1 MLIRATNANTGL
13 PGFGGLL
20 RAPEKSLIVTVV
32 VTFFLVT
39 IAAMSAYFFASRA
52 METAESIDKSQEL
65 LGYLQTSVSTMNDMQ
80 LQAETYV
87 TRGFVGAESRYTSDR
102 ATLEQCIQHIKRIGD
117 DEGWRR
123 WHLTYLEL
131 VAQKFQ
137 KTLDAAV
144 KEKHN
149 GNEVNA
155 TDNLS
160 KSQKLLEVMRGRLII
175 IDVEERELLKQ
186 RLTEYKNNTERTSI
200 TFLCLGGFIFLFV
213 VPLTFLLQK
222 YIYASKKALLVEQSV
237 SREIVKHA
245 PIGILQLDTEFRIQ
259 EVNGVFENFLVDVD
273 FPAGTSIWELLPEM
287 PKEKLIETVKSGR
300 PAILKGLY
308 FTRFGKHCG
317 RKVYWDLAAWPIV
330 EDSKVRSVIIMIED
344 ISEKTILS
352 HHKEVI
358 QQTIA
363 HDLKS
368 PLIASNYIIQA
379 VQKKLGSNA
388 NGASELMLRL
398 KDSNENALSMVK
410 NMLEIA
416 KYREGKEILSM
427 QPVQIVEL
435 IDEIIKKLA
444 HRCQLNNVSIALV
457 TNSDDI
463 IVIADKSA
471 LSHLITNLLEN
482 SIKFSRSGSK
492 VPIQVTKSETRVS
505 IAVQN
510 FGPSISEADKERLF
524 TPYWQGEL
532 GQKSSGG
539 TGIGL
544 YLCKQITEA
553 LGGNISFQSEEG
565 SGTTFTVSFPH
576 LEEEDIDDDDVV
588 VVVDTEQGQCQKTY
602 EQIGSDSSG

>member
-1 MLIRATNANTGL
+1 MIIRATNVNTEPPGL
-13 PGFGGLL
+13 GGLM
-20 RAPEKSLIVTVV
+20 RAPETTLTVTVV
-32 VTFFLVT
+32 LAFFLVT
-39 IAAMSAYFFASRA
+39 LAAISAYFFTSRA
-52 METAESIDKSQEL
+52 METAENIDKSQEL

-80 LQAETYV
+80 LQADTFV
-87 TRGFVGAESRYTSDR
+87 TRGFVGAQSRYMSDKK
-102 ATLEQCIQHIKRIGD
+102 TLEECIQHVKRIGD
-117 DEGWRR
+117 EEGWRR

-137 KTLDAAV
+137 KTLDTAV
-144 KEKHN
+144 KEKQS
-149 GNEVNA
+149 GSLAKAE
-155 TDNLS
+155 DNLS

-175 IDVEERELLKQ
+175 IDVEERELLKKH
-186 RLTEYKNNTERTSI
+186 LSEYKKSTESTSI

-222 YIYASKKALLVEQSV
+222 YIHASKKALLAEHNV
-237 SREIVKHA
+237 SRAIVKHA
-245 PIGILQLDTEFRIQ
+245 PIGILQLDTDFRIQ
-259 EVNGVFENFLVDVD
+259 EANGVFEQFLVDVD

-287 PKEKLIETVKSGR
+287 PKDELIETVRSGR

-308 FTRFGKHCG
+308 FTRFGKHTE

-344 ISEKTILS
+344 ISEKTVLS
-352 HHKEVI
+352 HHKEAI

-379 VQKKLGSNA
+379 MQNKLASNT
-388 NGASELMLRL
+388 NGASELILRL

-416 KYREGKEILSM
+416 KYRQAKEILSK
-427 QPVQIVEL
+427 QNVSVLEL
-435 IDEIIKKLA
+435 VNGLVKNLT
-444 HRCQLNNVSIALV
+444 HRCHLANVNISVESNA
-457 TNSDDI
+457 DDI
-463 IVIADKSA
+463 IVNTDKSA
-471 LSHLITNLLEN
+471 LSHLVTNLLEN
-482 SIKFSRSGSK
+482 SIKFSRSGGT
-492 VPIQVTKSETRVS
+492 VLVHLTKSETRVS

-510 FGPSISEADKERLF
+510 FGPCISEEDRERLF

-532 GQKSSGG
+532 GKKSSGG

-553 LGGNISFQSEEG
+553 LGGNISFHSEEG
-565 SGTTFTVSFPH
+565 SGTTFTVDFPSS
-576 LEEEDIDDDDVV
+576 EEEEEEESELDQNPKDV
-588 VVVDTEQGQCQKTY
+588 EQL
-602 EQIGSDSSG
+602 SSHSSGS